1 MKLIE
6 LNNIASLIRAH
17 IVKMCHN
24 SKSAHLGSCL
34 SCVDILVSIYWGGL
48 NLNPKEPKNVTRDR
62 FILSKGHA
70 AMALYATLAEKGY
83 FDVSLLSTYNNDGGV
98 FAEHPPAGLIPGVE
112 AATGS
117 LGHGLPIGIG
127 ISLAGKI
134 NMLNY
139 KTIVLLSDGENN
151 EGSVWEGA
159 MFAAAK
165 ELSNLYTIVDYNKW
179 QATDR
184 SNNVLALDPLKD
196 KWAAF
201 GWDTIEVDGHDIANL
216 QKILNKKN
224 SNNKPTCIIA
234 HTLKGKGI
242 SFMEDDNNWHY
253 RVPTKDEVDLS
264 LKELGQL

>member
-98 FAEHPPAGLIPGVE
+98 FAEHPSRSYTGVE

-127 ISLAGKI
+127 ISWQEKLICLIIKPLYFYQMGKT
-134 NMLNY
+134 MR
-139 KTIVLLSDGENN
+139 VLFG
-151 EGSVWEGA
+151 
-159 MFAAAK
+159 K
-165 ELSNLYTIVDYNKW
+165 
-179 QATDR
+179 
-184 SNNVLALDPLKD
+184 VLCLL
-196 KWAAF
+196 
-201 GWDTIEVDGHDIANL
+201 L
-216 QKILNKKN
+216 QKNFQIYIRL
-224 SNNKPTCIIA
+224 
-234 HTLKGKGI
+234 
-242 SFMEDDNNWHY
+242 
-253 RVPTKDEVDLS
+253 
-264 LKELGQL
+264 